1 VGPEGEQLTEEEYNF
16 LDESLDNFGN
26 SPSAGSC
33 MHKFYN
39 MEFDQFHLN
48 SVYNNPMEEDNVEDD
63 YEQFLQATAVQAAEK
78 ALEKVSIDE
87 DDESLVSSVRYFQ
100 FQS

>member
-1 VGPEGEQLTEEEYNF
+1 
-16 LDESLDNFGN
+16 
-26 SPSAGSC
+26 
-33 MHKFYN
+33 
-39 MEFDQFHLN
+39 
-48 SVYNNPMEEDNVEDD
+48 MEEDNVEDD